1 MSARPANTLS
11 KNPPSTASLPAAS
24 PAQPPRPLVVVAI
37 VVGLLGLHWMLG
49 TTALKDKCTTSD
61 EIAHLTAGCAYWK
74 WNDYRLQPEN
84 GNLPQRWH
92 ALPAV
97 LSGIRLPGPD
107 SPGWQSSDV
116 WEVGRAFFYAQG
128 NDSRK
133 LLAQGRAMAALF
145 SVATCLLVFCWSRRL
160 FGTKAALVSLLLAA
174 LCPTMLAHGPLMTSD
189 MCLTF
194 FLLASTWGIWELL
207 FEITPLR
214 LIGAMLAIAG
224 LFLAK
229 MSAPL
234 IFPVAAALV
243 IARLFVKQP
252 LVIRRWA
259 LSPPVRELHT
269 AWQQL
274 AAAATLTAVCGLFA
288 FTAVWAAYG
297 FRYRA
302 IAAGSPTEVKFHN
315 LDDLKTACFYAGSP
329 GRVLAAL
336 GRGHVLPEAYLF
348 GSAHVLV
355 LRTRPA
361 FLNGEYSFRGWRH
374 FFPYCFLVKTPLALF
389 VLLALAANAV
399 WRCRERPPWRSHPG
413 RAGSKPAL
421 AAGEPPSP
429 IKLPLIHLTP
439 LVVLFVIYWATAI
452 PTTLNIGYRHILP
465 IYPVLYILA
474 GAAALLP
481 ALGQR
486 RSGLVLA
493 ILCGLF
499 AAESLF
505 AWPNYIAYFNP
516 LMPRGRA
523 HEHLVDSNLDW
534 GQDLPGLARWLQAYN
549 AGPQREPVYLCYFG
563 NGWPPYE
570 GIEAIALPPPPN
582 DGLEHPFVPGLYCIS
597 ATQLVAVNEEA
608 SGRWNQQYEKLY
620 QTLRAALAG
629 LASGQ
634 TPVRENGQPV
644 SPAEI
649 VALRSTYEYFKYVR
663 LLAYL
668 RHRQPDDHIGHSILI
683 FHLTQDDI
691 DRAVAG
697 PPVELDEKP
706 WKLFQL
712 KHSQQQS
719 APK

>member
-1 MSARPANTLS
+1 MSASPKSQATGPASAAPLRAVRP
-11 KNPPSTASLPAAS
+11 P
-24 PAQPPRPLVVVAI
+24 PLVVGAI
-37 VVGLLGLHWMLG
+37 VLGLLGLHWTLG
-49 TTALKDKCTTSD
+49 TTALRDKCTTSD

-97 LSGIRLPGPD
+97 LSGVSLPGPD

-116 WEVGRAFFYAQG
+116 WEVGRAFFYRQG
-128 NDSRK
+128 NDSRR

-160 FGTKAALVSLLLAA
+160 FGTWGAMLSLVLAA
-174 LCPTMLAHGPLMTSD
+174 FCPTMLAHGPLMTSD

-194 FLLASTWGIWELL
+194 FLLASTWAIWELL

-214 LIGAMLAIAG
+214 LLVGMLAIAG

-234 IFPVAAALV
+234 IFPVAAVLV
-243 IARLFVKQP
+243 IVRLFVKRP
-252 LVIRRWA
+252 LLIRRVAGSLPAW
-259 LSPPVRELHT
+259 ELRSI
-269 AWQQL
+269 WQQL
-274 AAAATLTAVCGLFA
+274 GSAAVLTVACGLFA
-288 FTAVWAAYG
+288 FAAVWAAYG

-302 IAAGSPTEVKFHN
+302 VAGPASEVKFLN
-315 LDDLKTACFYAGSP
+315 LDDLETACRYIGSP
-329 GRVLAAL
+329 GRLLATL
-336 GRGHVLPEAYLF
+336 GRRRVLPEAYLF

-361 FLNGEYSFRGWRH
+361 FLNGEYSFKGWRH
-374 FFPYCFLVKTPLALF
+374 YFPYCFLVKTPLALF
-389 VLLALAANAV
+389 ILLALAAYVV
-399 WRCRERPPWRSHPG
+399 WRCRPGTPQPTIPKPSAANKQAPP
-413 RAGSKPAL
+413 A
-421 AAGEPPSP
+421 SP
-429 IKLPLIHLTP
+429 PLIHLTP
-439 LVVLFVIYWATAI
+439 LVVLFVVYWATAI
-452 PTTLNIGYRHILP
+452 QSTLNIGYRHILP
-465 IYPVLYILA
+465 TYPVLYIVA
-474 GAAALLP
+474 GAAGLLP

-499 AAESLF
+499 AAESLA

-534 GQDLPGLARWLQAYN
+534 GQDLPGLARWLQTYN
-549 AGPQREPVYLCYFG
+549 AGPERWPVYLSYFG

-570 GIEAIALPPPPN
+570 GIEAVALPSPPN
-582 DGLEHPFVPGLYCIS
+582 DGLEHPLVPGLYCIS
-597 ATQLVAVNEEA
+597 ATQLTAVNEEA
-608 SGRWNQQYEKLY
+608 SGRWNQQYEQLY
-620 QTLRAALAG
+620 QASRAAMAAI
-629 LASGQ
+629 ASGQ
-634 TPVRENGQPV
+634 TPVRENGAPV
-644 SPAEI
+644 SQAEI
-649 VALRSTYEYFKYVR
+649 VAIRSTYEYMKFVR

-668 RHRQPDDHIGHSILI
+668 RHRQPDDNIGHSILI
-683 FHLTQDDI
+683 FLLKQEEI
-691 DRAVAG
+691 DHALAG

-719 APK
+719 AP